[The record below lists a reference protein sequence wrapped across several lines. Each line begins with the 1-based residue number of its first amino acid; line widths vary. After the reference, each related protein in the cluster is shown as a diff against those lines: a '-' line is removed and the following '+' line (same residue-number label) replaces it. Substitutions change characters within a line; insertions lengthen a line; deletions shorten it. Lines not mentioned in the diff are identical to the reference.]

1 MKKCT
6 KCGKEKD
13 LEMFHKDKH
22 NPDGF
27 TYACKECRNTS
38 YNTDRSLS
46 VKNNLEII
54 TLF

>member
-22 NPDGF
+22 NRGISIPDKG
-27 TYACKECRNTS
+27 
-38 YNTDRSLS
+38 
-46 VKNNLEII
+46 V
-54 TLF
+54 